1 MKIPPR
7 PPLVKGGWGGFES
20 YFLTKPESSYFKY
33 LKILWTPVSTGVT
46 TFYEIIIFDT
56 YFYFLLGVLCVL
68 CGEYS
73 IMLAIKSENLSKTF
87 GSLTAVNRLSLSVE
101 RGEIFGLVGPD
112 GAGKTT
118 IMRMFS
124 GILPPTD
131 GEAWILDHP
140 ISSQAE
146 PLKEKIGYMSQR
158 FALYSDLTVMENINF
173 YADLYDVP
181 RKERVSRIDRLLGF
195 SNLTPFR
202 TRLAQN
208 LSGGMKQ
215 KLGLACA
222 LVHTPEV
229 LFLDEPT
236 NGVDPVSR
244 RDFWRILYDLLRE
257 GVTIFVSTA
266 YLDEAERCHRIG
278 LMHQG
283 NLLSVGTPDEIKA
296 LMKGELWEVR
306 CPQRMKAREMLQKI
320 PEIRSAGIFGDR
332 IHAVLE
338 GGDKSRTEMERML
351 RESGFEIQSMK
362 KIAPSLED
370 VFISTMPEEGEKP
383 PKLQ

>member
-1 MKIPPR
+1 
-7 PPLVKGGWGGFES
+7 
-20 YFLTKPESSYFKY
+20 
-33 LKILWTPVSTGVT
+33 
-46 TFYEIIIFDT
+46 
-56 YFYFLLGVLCVL
+56 
-68 CGEYS
+68 
-73 IMLAIKSENLSKTF
+73 MLAIKAENLSKTF
-87 GSLTAVNRLSLSVE
+87 GSLIAVNCLNLSVE
-101 RGEIFGLVGPD
+101 RSEIFGLVGPD

-124 GILPPTD
+124 GILPPSG
-131 GEAWILDHP
+131 GEAWILEHP
-140 ISSQAE
+140 ISSEAE

-158 FALYSDLTVMENINF
+158 FALYGDLTVMENINF

-181 RKERVSRIDRLLGF
+181 KRERPSRIDRLLAF

-222 LVHTPEV
+222 LVHTPQV

-244 RDFWRILYDLLRE
+244 RDFWRILYDLLKE
-257 GVTIFVSTA
+257 GVTIFISTA
-266 YLDEAERCHRIG
+266 YLDEAERCHRLG

-283 NLLSVGTPDEIKA
+283 NLLSVGTPNAIKA

-306 CPQRMKAREMLQKI
+306 CPQRMKAREMLQNL
-320 PEIRSAGIFGDR
+320 PGIRSAGIFGDR

-338 GGDKSRTEMERML
+338 DGDKTRREMQNML
-351 RESGFEIQSMK
+351 QKSGFEIESMRR
-362 KIAPSLED
+362 IAPSLED
-370 VFISTMPEEGEKP
+370 VFIATIQAKG
-383 PKLQ
+383 